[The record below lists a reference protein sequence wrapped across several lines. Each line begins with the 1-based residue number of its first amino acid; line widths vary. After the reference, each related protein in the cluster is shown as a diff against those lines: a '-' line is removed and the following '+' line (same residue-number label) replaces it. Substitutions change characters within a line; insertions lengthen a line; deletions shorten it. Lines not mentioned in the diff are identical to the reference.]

1 MKGAKLPN
9 GLSQA
14 NTEENGKG
22 EMEKAILGLMA
33 IKGS

>member
-14 NTEENGKG
+14 NTEEDQKE
-22 EMEKAILGLMA
+22 EMEKAILGLIA